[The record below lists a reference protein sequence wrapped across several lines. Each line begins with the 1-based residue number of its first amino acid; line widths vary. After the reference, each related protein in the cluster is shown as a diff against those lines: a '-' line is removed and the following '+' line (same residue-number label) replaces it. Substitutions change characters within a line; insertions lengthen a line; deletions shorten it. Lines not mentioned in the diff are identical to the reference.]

1 MSMQRKDRKKLFIY
15 LAAFAAVAGAAF
27 IYKYFFD
34 GNTDGFVRSAT
45 PTSATEVAQI
55 QESKILP
62 TTSISQSLGSE
73 KTSIDV
79 YICGQ
84 VRSPGVYTF
93 VPGVILDDV
102 ISKAGGFTPDAA
114 KDRVNLVYVITSNI
128 SVYIPTE
135 EECESGFT
143 DDLGIIR
150 ASGANTWKNSSQSPQ
165 TSGIININTASAQD
179 LMTLPGIGEVLAA
192 QIISYRDEHPFK
204 SCDEICKVSGIGEAK
219 YNKIKDQITCE

>member
-1 MSMQRKDRKKLFIY
+1 MSMHRYDRKKLFIY
-15 LAAFAAVAGAAF
+15 IAAFAAVAGAAF
-27 IYKYFFD
+27 FYKYFFD
-34 GNTDGFVRSAT
+34 GDTEGFVRSGETGFAT
-45 PTSATEVAQI
+45 QVAEYQTTD
-55 QESKILP
+55 LP
-62 TTSISQSLGSE
+62 STTSVSQSLGSDLS
-73 KTSIDV
+73 SIDV

-135 EECESGFT
+135 EECRSGFT

-150 ASGANTWKNSSQSPQ
+150 VSGAATWDNIPQASRSSG
-165 TSGIININTASAQD
+165 TVNINTASAKE

-192 QIISYRDEHPFK
+192 QIISYRDAHPFK
-204 SCDEICKVSGIGEAK
+204 SCDEICKVSGIGDAK
-219 YNKIKDQITCE
+219 YNKIKDLISCE

>member
-128 SVYIPTE
+128 SVYV
-135 EECESGFT
+135 
-143 DDLGIIR
+143 
-150 ASGANTWKNSSQSPQ
+150 ASGDAILITSSKRFF
-165 TSGIININTASAQD
+165 NHFTA
-179 LMTLPGIGEVLAA
+179 
-192 QIISYRDEHPFK
+192 IISIKPCQSFSNTFEQYAASMAPFW
-204 SCDEICKVSGIGEAK
+204 
-219 YNKIKDQITCE
+219 